1 MDANIKHILLWQAAA
16 IVAVAALMAVFPGE
30 NYMPQLLRMTGAGVV
45 AALCYRLTGNTDKAG
60 YYTLTAFWTLLA
72 AGLTLNIWYFTTY
85 SGGTPDAPVLLNDD
99 ASISWAQMTAFLED
113 TNSGIVSHRR
123 GYGTFLALISCGQR
137 LSIGSLLCINM
148 LAVLLA
154 IVLTGAAAARMART
168 DDAKLRARTATLAMI
183 FTGGV
188 CYFLASGAI
197 LIKDAICQLIMAVVL
212 FTFYGRSLKMTV
224 GLLIAALVAIL
235 VRPNML
241 PFMALAALLSMPL
254 LSRKGMAAA
263 IIFAL
268 ALCASFFWQAHQ
280 EAVVLPLD
288 PADGNT
294 MFYLGKDANERLNA
308 YSQVSGYYEATGV
321 LHKIM
326 LLPFSLCV
334 QFLTPLPWAFGRD
347 IVFGPSLA
355 WSHFS
360 LPWYALG
367 GLLLFFFT
375 KLRKAPRAVTLAF
388 AFGVCAW
395 CASAFMTGGTVSRYC
410 LPWLPFLTPAAAW
423 LVTSGQ
429 LRTKAFRRWAIVYGV
444 VLAAGLCAVFICLN
458 IYSPGG
464 WEAR

>member
-16 IVAVAALMAVFPGE
+16 IIAVAALMVVFPGE
-30 NYMPQLLRMTGAGVV
+30 NYMPQLLRMTGAGAV

-72 AGLTLNIWYFTTY
+72 AGVTLNIWYFTTY
-85 SGGTPDAPVLLNDD
+85 SGGTPIAPVLLNDD
-99 ASISWAQMTAFLED
+99 ASISWAQMTALLD
-113 TNSGIVSHRR
+113 DSSSGVVSHRR

-137 LSIGSLLCINM
+137 LSIGTLLCTNM

-154 IVLTGAAAARMART
+154 IVLTGAAAARMAHT
-168 DDAKLRARTATLAMI
+168 DDAKLRARTATIAMI

-197 LIKDAICQLIMAVVL
+197 LIKDAICQLIMSVVL

-224 GLLIAALVAIL
+224 GLLLAALVAIL
-235 VRPNML
+235 VRPNIL

-254 LSRKGMAAA
+254 LSRKGMAAT
-263 IIFAL
+263 IVFAL
-268 ALCASFFWQAHQ
+268 ALCASFFWQAHH

-294 MFYLGKDANERLNA
+294 MFDLGNDANGRLNA

-321 LHKIM
+321 MHKIM

-334 QFLTPLPWAFGRD
+334 QYLTPLPWAFGRD

-355 WSHFS
+355 WSHFA

-367 GLLLFFFT
+367 CIIIFFISKIF
-375 KLRKAPRAVTLAF
+375 KAPRPISLAF
-388 AFGVCAW
+388 IFGVSAW
-395 CASAFMTGGTVSRYC
+395 VITAFMTGGTVSRYC
-410 LPWLPFLTPAAAW
+410 LPWLPFLVPAATW
-423 LVTSGQ
+423 TVTSGKC
-429 LRTKAFRRWAIVYGV
+429 RTKAFRNWAIIYGILLAIGLAV
-444 VLAAGLCAVFICLN
+444 VFFCLN
-458 IYSPGG
+458 KYSPGG

>member
-30 NYMPQLLRMTGAGVV
+30 NYMPQLLRMTGAGAV

-72 AGLTLNIWYFTTY
+72 TGITLNIWYFTTY
-85 SGGTPDAPVLLNDD
+85 SGGTPHDPVLLNDD
-99 ASISWAQMTAFLED
+99 ASISWAQMTALLD
-113 TNSGIVSHRR
+113 DSSSGVVSHRR

-137 LSIGSLLCINM
+137 LSIGTLLCTNM

-154 IVLTGAAAARMART
+154 IVLTGAAAARMAHT
-168 DDAKLRARTATLAMI
+168 DDAKLRARTATIAMI

-197 LIKDAICQLIMAVVL
+197 LIKDAICQLIMSVVL

-224 GLLIAALVAIL
+224 GLLLAALVAIL
-235 VRPNML
+235 VRPNIL

-254 LSRKGMAAA
+254 LSRKGMAAT
-263 IIFAL
+263 IVFAL
-268 ALCASFFWQAHQ
+268 ALCASFFWQAHH

-294 MFYLGKDANERLNA
+294 MFDLGKDTNDRLNA

-321 LHKIM
+321 MHKIM

-334 QFLTPLPWAFGRD
+334 QYLTPLPWAFGRD
-347 IVFGPSLA
+347 TVFGPSLA
-355 WSHFS
+355 WSHFA

-367 GLLLFFFT
+367 CIIIFFIS
-375 KLRKAPRAVTLAF
+375 KIPKAPRPISLAF
-388 AFGVCAW
+388 TFGAIAW
-395 CASAFMTGGTVSRYC
+395 VATAFMTGGTVSRYC
-410 LPWLPFLTPAAAW
+410 LPWLPFLVPAATW
-423 LVTSGQ
+423 TVTSGKC
-429 LRTKAFRRWAIVYGV
+429 RTKAFRNWAIIYSILLTVG
-444 VLAAGLCAVFICLN
+444 LAVVFICLN
-458 IYSPGG
+458 KYSPGG